1 MASPPPE
8 LPLVGLSSPSE
19 DSSASRSA
27 RLGSRR
33 SPHVLALA
41 GLDSGVFLD
50 AGPPH
55 GRKLMRDPLLKF
67 DSPSECYRGAPPDSA
82 LAVFPQALAVRT
94 GTRLSWGS
102 APLRRLR
109 CGCHRAAT
117 TGANAD
123 RVRRRLPDLH
133 RCRPR
138 AFSAPRRFEP
148 RRLAHPGCPEPLETT
163 FIPVAVRPCFVPL
176 TSLGFALQSF
186 PLPESRTA
194 SSAAV
199 ASLRVRPRTCRGAET
214 HARREAF
221 RCALDQE
228 PRRGHEAHDRDRLE
242 GTHLP
247 ALTETAG
254 PSRELPRTPHP
265 SAAHVTGL
273 ADHTAGSPASKLCSL
288 RESVHA
294 AFARRAGAC
303 APSRRTTPGRCS
315 PGVTPFWS
323 LLHQI
328 LGSGRS
334 RECPANR
341 TPPEDHAPLR

>member
-19 DSSASRSA
+19 VSSASRSA

-109 CGCHRAAT
+109 YGCHRAAT

-123 RVRRRLPDLH
+123 RVRRGLPDPH

-138 AFSAPRRFEP
+138 AFSAPRRFWLRHP
-148 RRLAHPGCPEPLETT
+148 ADPGCPELLRTT
-163 FIPVAVRPCFVPL
+163 LAPKLRGLLSCRDVPGVRPAELSPPGEPYRLVGGRCFPAGS
-176 TSLGFALQSF
+176 TSIVS
-186 PLPESRTA
+186 
-194 SSAAV
+194 
-199 ASLRVRPRTCRGAET
+199 
-214 HARREAF
+214 
-221 RCALDQE
+221 
-228 PRRGHEAHDRDRLE
+228 RRGDA
-242 GTHLP
+242 
-247 ALTETAG
+247 
-254 PSRELPRTPHP
+254 
-265 SAAHVTGL
+265 
-273 ADHTAGSPASKLCSL
+273 CS
-288 RESVHA
+288 S
-294 AFARRAGAC
+294 
-303 APSRRTTPGRCS
+303 
-315 PGVTPFWS
+315 
-323 LLHQI
+323 
-328 LGSGRS
+328 
-334 RECPANR
+334 
-341 TPPEDHAPLR
+341 